1 MFESEVAG
9 LDLAGTAEAFGFV
22 AREKLRVGCEQLLL
36 AAHWADL
43 HPPVGLLPASAGAG
57 RLVGERAMCF
67 GAAGTPLVGEFAP
80 AELAPLI
87 QASIGQARSLIAD
100 ATDLRQRFTRIWAL
114 VRRGLVADWA
124 VRLIARSCRD
134 LSPGQAGA
142 VDRMLSGDL
151 IAVGR
156 RRLEHLLDA
165 AMLRVDGE
173 RIAKLIAEGRRSRFV
188 RVGQAGEHG
197 IKAVYARL
205 DAAEAIRLDAM
216 VDRVADI
223 LAGADRCR
231 MAGVPTR
238 DAKTRDEWRAVAF
251 SLLGTNPVR
260 AAQLLIEHE
269 QPDLFDAL
277 AELQQPPLRY
287 DPNRNDI
294 QPDHF
299 PCNDPDGAPF
309 DPDREP
315 PVEESLL
322 PPDPGFDNDIP
333 ADPGQW
339 QSPDDGR
346 SQDQGLVDDHLAD
359 EEPGCGQPQP
369 QPAGDHDPADP
380 TGRSDQ
386 SRPEPD
392 HDPAGFTRDHEPTR
406 PADEHDPAGSA
417 GDHDSTEPSGE
428 HDHGC
433 GQRQEHS
440 GPSADRLNPFLRQEY
455 RQEALR
461 QLLRHLDPA
470 RLVSPAM
477 LHVHYYPDDTTPIAR
492 VEELGSASLHQ
503 VRHWLDDCRINLLP
517 VLDLNTI
524 PAVDAYEVPPRLRE
538 AVFCRNPASLYPYS
552 TTIGRTTDLDH
563 TNPYRRRPDR
573 SPAEPGQT
581 ALGKLAPLARP
592 EHRYKTHGRI
602 SVRQPVPGT
611 LVWLTRYGQVLITS
625 AAGTQDLGT
634 THFARAVWHAAQPN
648 GAHTTAA

>member
-87 QASIGQARSLIAD
+87 QGSIGQARSLIAD

-173 RIAKLIAEGRRSRFV
+173 RIATLIAEGRRSRFV

-197 IKAVYARL
+197 IKTVYARL

-216 VDRVADI
+216 VNRVADI

-299 PCNDPDGAPF
+299 PINDPDGAPF

-322 PPDPGFDNDIP
+322 PPDPESEYEPTD
-333 ADPGQW
+333 AEQW
-339 QSPDDGR
+339 QPRSNGPRQDQATDHDHLSVEELGG
-346 SQDQGLVDDHLAD
+346 SQDQPH
-359 EEPGCGQPQP
+359 
-369 QPAGDHDPADP
+369 PA
-380 TGRSDQ
+380 R
-386 SRPEPD
+386 D
-392 HDPAGFTRDHEPTR
+392 HDPAG
-406 PADEHDPAGSA
+406 PADDHHRPT
-417 GDHDSTEPSGE
+417 GDHQSAAPARD
-428 HDHGC
+428 HDHGRE
-433 GQRQEHS
+433 QQEHS
-440 GPSADRLNPFLRQEY
+440 ASSADWLNPFLRQEY

-492 VEELGSASLHQ
+492 VEELGPASLHQ